1 MTRPGRAPP
10 PFPPGPFVD
19 LCRGPHLPNT
29 GKVKAFAVTKTSAAL
44 WLGKAGN
51 DELQR
56 VYGVSFPDKKE
67 FAEWKALQEEA
78 KKRDHRAIGIKQE
91 LFFFDDLSPGSCF
104 FQPLGGRLYNKLVE
118 LIRGQLWLRGY
129 EEVITPNMYNLK
141 LWQTSGHA
149 TKYAENMFML
159 DCEGQPF
166 ALKAMNCPGHC
177 LMFKHRKRSYREL
190 PLRMADFG
198 VLHRNELSGEP
209 PPPRPALAQG
219 RVPVTCPRRAPQARS
234 PASRACAA
242 SSRTTRTSFAWS
254 RRSSRRSPTCST

>member
-1 MTRPGRAPP
+1 MPTTRPPRSPP
-10 PFPPGPFVD
+10 PPSPPGPFVD

-67 FAEWKALQEEA
+67 FSEWKALQEEA

-129 EEVITPNMYNLK
+129 EEVITPNMHNLK
-141 LWQTSGHA
+141 L
-149 TKYAENMFML
+149 
-159 DCEGQPF
+159 
-166 ALKAMNCPGHC
+166 
-177 LMFKHRKRSYREL
+177 R
-190 PLRMADFG
+190 
-198 VLHRNELSGEP
+198 
-209 PPPRPALAQG
+209 
-219 RVPVTCPRRAPQARS
+219 
-234 PASRACAA
+234 
-242 SSRTTRTSFAWS
+242 
-254 RRSSRRSPTCST
+254 